1 MGAVKSHGSHVLTF
15 LAAAIPVAGLPQ
27 ETQDTINGEQ
37 PYGIQPGDVL
47 EISVWS
53 EPELERQVLVAPDGT
68 ISFPLAGELIARDK
82 SVSELRR
89 EISAQLAQ
97 FLTDP
102 IVTVSLSEVL
112 GNKIYVIGQV
122 ASPGAYVVNP
132 RVDVMQAL
140 SIAGGTTPY
149 ASLKDIVILRRNGGG
164 EQEALSFRYDDVA
177 MGRNLD
183 QNVILQSGDVVI
195 VR

>member
-1 MGAVKSHGSHVLTF
+1 MSHGSFF
-15 LAAAIPVAGLPQ
+15 LALIAAAVPVGGAAQGTEAADEP
-27 ETQDTINGEQ
+27 

-53 EPELERQVLVAPDGT
+53 EPDLDREVLVAPDGT
-68 ISFPLAGELIARDK
+68 ISFPLAGELHARNK
-82 SVSELRR
+82 SVADLRQ
-89 EISAQLAQ
+89 EITAQLSS

-102 IVTVSLSEVL
+102 IVTVALREVL

-122 ASPGAYVVNP
+122 VSPGAYVVNP

-149 ASLKDIVILRRNGGG
+149 ASLKDIVILRRNG
-164 EQEALSFRYDDVA
+164 EERMALDFRYDDVA

-183 QNVILQSGDVVI
+183 QNVILHSGDVVI

>member
-1 MGAVKSHGSHVLTF
+1 MFHGSFF
-15 LAAAIPVAGLPQ
+15 LALIAAAVPAAGVAAQ
-27 ETQDTINGEQ
+27 ETDASGEP

-53 EPELERQVLVAPDGT
+53 EPDLERDVLVAPDGT
-68 ISFPLAGELIARDK
+68 ISFPLAGELQARNK
-82 SVSELRR
+82 SVADLRE
-89 EISAQLAQ
+89 EITAMLSG

-102 IVTVSLSEVL
+102 IVTVALRQVQ
-112 GNKIYVIGQV
+112 GNKIYVLGQV
-122 ASPGAYVVNP
+122 TSPGAYVVNP

-149 ASLKDIVILRRNGGG
+149 ASLKDIVILRRRG
-164 EQEALSFRYDDVA
+164 EERTALPFRYDDVA
-177 MGRNLD
+177 TGRNLN
-183 QNVILQSGDVVI
+183 QNIILESGDVVI